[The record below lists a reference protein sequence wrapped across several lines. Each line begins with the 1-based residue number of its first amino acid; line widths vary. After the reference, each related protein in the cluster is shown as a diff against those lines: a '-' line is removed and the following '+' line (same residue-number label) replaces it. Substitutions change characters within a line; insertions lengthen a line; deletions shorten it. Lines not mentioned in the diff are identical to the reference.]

1 MRVRSDEIVEELL
14 KAKEKYPEGQ
24 LALLPALYVAHKRLG
39 WLSEDTLSLV
49 AQTLSVP
56 RTAVR
61 SVASFYA
68 MFRNKPMGRHLI
80 QICTNLACMIT
91 GSEGIVDILRER
103 YGIEPGETTGDERF
117 SLVIVEC
124 IGACGTA
131 PAMLVN
137 DDLYESLTGER
148 VIDILE
154 QYR

>member
-1 MRVRSDEIVEELL
+1 MMLFEEIVQELH
-14 KAKEKYPEGQ
+14 KAKEKYPEDR
-24 LALLPALYVAHKRLG
+24 LALLPSLYVIHKRLG

-49 AQTLSVP
+49 AQTLSIP
-56 RTAVR
+56 QTAVR
-61 SVASFYA
+61 SVASFYS

-80 QICTNLACMIT
+80 QICTNVTCMIM
-91 GSEGIVDILRER
+91 GSEGLVDILRER
-103 YGIEPGETTGDERF
+103 YSLEPGETTDDERF

-154 QYR
+154 HYR